1 MDEKNL
7 LEEESG
13 KREGNMV
20 INVLEWL
27 EASAKEYPNR
37 TAFAD
42 AGQEINYAR
51 LQRLA
56 MAIGCRIT
64 EQAEK
69 RGETWKNQ
77 PIAVLI
83 DRNIESLILFMG
95 IVYSGNFYVP
105 LDDTMPPKRISL
117 ILDTLHPVL
126 VIDSKEQTKLQAENM
141 TSYSELTKE
150 EAYSEERLAAIRA
163 NALDT
168 DPLYAI
174 FTSGSTGT
182 PKGVVVNHRSII
194 DLVEQFAG
202 TFAFPGEAVFGNQAP
217 FDFDVSAKDIYN
229 SLYCAG
235 TVQVVPKQYFVLP
248 LQLIPYL
255 NEHRVNVIIWAVSA
269 LRIVSNFKVF
279 ENCLPEYLSLIMF
292 SGEVMP
298 VKDFR
303 YWQAA
308 LPEAQFVNLYGPTEI
323 TCNCS
328 YYIIDRE
335 FADTEALPIGK
346 PFRNTEIFLLD
357 QEAGRR
363 ITESGQTGELCVRGT
378 CLAMGYYNNPEK
390 TAEAFVQNP
399 LQNVYPETIYKTGDL
414 GYYADNGDLIFI
426 GRKDFQIKHMGH
438 RIELGEIETAVNA
451 LPFITIGCCIYDES
465 HEKIVLCYQAKEP
478 CDKRI
483 VQGLTERLPK
493 FMWPNRYLFFE
504 QMPMNKNGKIDR
516 TFLKETYL

>member
-1 MDEKNL
+1 
-7 LEEESG
+7 
-13 KREGNMV
+13 MV

-27 EASAKEYPNR
+27 ETAAEKCPSK

-42 AGQEINYAR
+42 ADKEIMYAE
-51 LQRLA
+51 LQRQA
-56 MAIGCRIT
+56 KNIGCHIVNLA
-64 EQAEK
+64 EQ
-69 RGETWKNQ
+69 RGETWRNQ

-105 LDDTMPPKRISL
+105 LDDTMPEKRISL
-117 ILDTLHPVL
+117 ILDTLNPVL
-126 VIDSKEQTKLQAENM
+126 VINSKEQTALQVENM
-141 TSYSELTKE
+141 SSYLELTGGE
-150 EAYSEERLAAIRA
+150 VCSEELLADIRTGS
-163 NALDT
+163 LDT

-182 PKGVVVNHRSII
+182 PKGVVVNHRSVI
-194 DLVEQFAG
+194 DLVEQFAV
-202 TFAFPGEAVFGNQAP
+202 TFDFPEEAVFGNQAP

-235 TVQVVPKQYFVLP
+235 MVQVIPKQYFVLP

-255 NEHRVNVIIWAVSA
+255 NVHKVNIIIWAVSA

-308 LPEAQFVNLYGPTEI
+308 LPKAQFVNLYGPTEI

-335 FADTEALPIGK
+335 FADTEILPIGRA
-346 PFRNTEIFLLD
+346 FRNTEMFLID
-357 QEAGRR
+357 QETGGW
-363 ITESGQTGELCVRGT
+363 ITKSGQTGEICVRGT

-414 GYYADNGDLIFI
+414 GYYAEAGELIFI

-438 RIELGEIETAVNA
+438 RIELGEIETVVNA
-451 LPFITIGCCIYDES
+451 LPFIDIGCCIYDEA
-465 HEKIVLCYQAKEP
+465 HEKIVLCYQAAQP

-483 VQGLTERLPK
+483 VQGLTEMLPK
-493 FMWPNRYLFFE
+493 FMWPNRYQFFE
-504 QMPMNKNGKIDR
+504 RIPMNKNGKIDR
-516 TFLKETYL
+516 ALLKKIYI

>member
-1 MDEKNL
+1 
-7 LEEESG
+7 
-13 KREGNMV
+13 MV

-27 EASAKEYPNR
+27 DTAAKRCPNH

-42 AGQEINYAR
+42 ADKEIKYAE
-51 LQRLA
+51 LQRQA
-56 MAIGCRIT
+56 KIIGCRIAKMA
-64 EQAEK
+64 EQ
-69 RGETWKNQ
+69 RGEIWRNR

-95 IVYSGNFYVP
+95 IIYSGNFYVP

-117 ILDTLHPVL
+117 ILDTLNPVL
-126 VIDSKEQTKLQAENM
+126 VVDSKDRTKLQADGM
-141 TSYSELTKE
+141 ISYSELSDGE
-150 EAYSEERLAAIRA
+150 EACSEELLADIRA
-163 NALDT
+163 ESLDT

-182 PKGVVVNHRSII
+182 PKGVVVNHRSMI
-194 DLVEQFAG
+194 DLASQFAE
-202 TFAFPGEAVFGNQAP
+202 TFPFPAEPVFGNQAP

-229 SLYCAG
+229 SLYHAG

-248 LQLIPYL
+248 LKLIPYL
-255 NEHRVNVIIWAVSA
+255 NERGVNVIIWAVSA

-279 ENCLPEYLSLIMF
+279 ESCMPEHLSLIMF
-292 SGEVMP
+292 SGEVMS
-298 VKDFR
+298 VKDLK

-328 YYIIDRE
+328 YYKIDRE
-335 FADTEALPIGK
+335 FADTDALPIGK
-346 PFRNTEIFLLD
+346 PFRNTEMFLLD
-357 QEAGRR
+357 QETGGR
-363 ITESGQTGELCVRGT
+363 ITERRKTGEICVRGT

-399 LQNVYPETIYKTGDL
+399 FQQVYPETIYKTGDL
-414 GYYADNGDLIFI
+414 GYYADSGELMFI

-451 LPFITIGCCIYDES
+451 LPFIDIGCCIYDEAG
-465 HEKIVLCYQAKEP
+465 EKIVLCYQAAEA

-483 VQGLTERLPK
+483 VQGLSEMLPK

-504 QMPMNKNGKIDR
+504 RIPMNKNGKIDR
-516 TFLKETYL
+516 TFLKENCL